1 MSPTLLYSQSEPQL
15 EPGKIYAWR
24 VTAKSAL
31 WAGLL
36 FQNNGKSEVCSFTYT
51 GSGGDPF
58 DPFGGS
64 GGGGTGGGNPF
75 GGGSG
80 NPFGGGVGSPSGVGG
95 GGGGTFG
102 SSGLAAEQ
110 KEEQRVPPSGCEVFD
125 TDYGT
130 VKGNGQAPIPLVEG
144 DIVKLGYFSMVVN
157 DATPSAEGVSGG
169 TGSILAARSETQRIF
184 MVRQALT
191 KSRWSCRRRAATIFP
206 SSSRCR

>member
-1 MSPTLLYSQSEPQL
+1 MNDPERLKLGSSNSPAPVEYFFELKEILPGANPNDAFDFSLSVFETTTMSPTLLYSQSEPQL

-130 VKGNGQAPIPLVEG
+130 VKGNG
-144 DIVKLGYFSMVVN
+144 
-157 DATPSAEGVSGG
+157 
-169 TGSILAARSETQRIF
+169 
-184 MVRQALT
+184 
-191 KSRWSCRRRAATIFP
+191 
-206 SSSRCR
+206 